1 MFEDFHG
8 LKLAIWEDKRIIHWH
23 QELDEDFTFKE
34 PIDTDLLIISNN
46 ALEKP
51 EKFLEFFKPE
61 KIVLDASNSYYN
73 IQNFKA
79 KFEEE
84 NLDYYIVP
92 EKGAFEWKL

>member
-1 MFEDFHG
+1 MKISL
-8 LKLAIWEDKRIIHWH
+8 LKNRLVQIY
-23 QELDEDFTFKE
+23 
-34 PIDTDLLIISNN
+34 

-51 EKFLEFFKPE
+51 EKVLEFFKPK